1 MAIIDRREIEFDA
14 EGVLQVLGSAA
25 LRADA
30 LGLPSLRPTQLVFM
44 PEKSC
49 AKLVYGSGLGARFI
63 ELPAEAL
70 GSLLVSHCVRTR
82 IPMPR
87 RAGKSIRVE
96 RNCVI
101 LAFRSVAGPAADPG
115 PASRGEAVRGWSWGS
130 EPEGSS
136 DPARRAPAREAPQG

>member
-30 LGLPSLRPTQLVFM
+30 LGLPSVRPTQLVFV

-49 AKLVYGSGLGARFI
+49 ARLVYGSGLGARFI

-70 GSLLVSHCVRTR
+70 GSLLVSHCVRAR

-87 RAGKSIRVE
+87 RADKSIRVE
-96 RNCVI
+96 RQCVI
-101 LAFRSVAGPAADPG
+101 LAFRSLAGPAAE
-115 PASRGEAVRGWSWGS
+115 PAPEPRGEAVRSWSWGDA
-130 EPEGSS
+130 PDGSS
-136 DPARRAPAREAPQG
+136 DSPRRAPAREAPQG

>member
-1 MAIIDRREIEFDA
+1 MTIIDRREIEFDA
-14 EGVLQVLGSAA
+14 EGVLQVLSSAA

-70 GSLLVSHCVRTR
+70 GSLLVSHCVRAR

-87 RAGKSIRVE
+87 HAGKSIRVE

-101 LAFRSVAGPAADPG
+101 LAFRSLAGPVGDSAAG
-115 PASRGEAVRGWSWGS
+115 PRGEAARAWSWGG

-136 DPARRAPAREAPQG
+136 DPTRRAPAREANQG